1 MMQVGSMKYMT
12 TQPKISILN
21 ITARWGGMD
30 VLRAN
35 LERQVFKDFEIVI
48 VDALWC
54 ERESQVKRYFKD
66 FNLIYIRQSDK
77 KEGAYTNLAHA
88 DNEGFR
94 NCRGELIVC
103 LQDYQWI
110 LPAGFSKYWFF
121 YQHDP
126 RALVTGIGHHYSDPR
141 PTNPTGKITVFNKP
155 YTGRPTN
162 LSWSDPRTFGAS
174 FREAVAP
181 EEWELSWCSLPRSVI
196 YDLGGMDEE
205 FDNHGFAW
213 DNTYI
218 AYKAKMLGCK
228 IHVDQTNEV
237 MGFDH
242 DLWWPN
248 PLKVNRVSPSEYFH
262 KEMKEFMAG
271 KSLDRKSGV

>member
-1 MMQVGSMKYMT
+1 MT
-12 TQPKISILN
+12 LSNRYGGIDIL
-21 ITARWGGMD
+21 W
-30 VLRAN
+30 AN
-35 LERQVFKDFEIVI
+35 LLRQEFEDWEWVFVDGLYDFRH
-48 VDALWC
+48 
-54 ERESQVKRYFKD
+54 RELLEYTHNDPRVKH
-66 FNLIYIRQSDK
+66 IRQSK
-77 KEGAYTNLAHA
+77 KRAGAYTNLAHA

-228 IHVDQTNEV
+228 IYVDQTNEV

-262 KEMKEFMAG
+262 GEIKEFMAG
-271 KSLDRKSGV
+271 KPLKLPYL